1 MLVSGLLLA
10 AAVPT
15 PVGAA
20 VHTTAA
26 AQTSQSRAGF
36 GRSYRAPTY
45 RSRARARPAQGRRY
59 RRPGLGHGLFGG
71 ILRAL
76 GIAYLFHAL
85 FGWGAGGGS
94 PFGLLLL
101 AGIVLLLFSR
111 GRRRRRVAS

>member
-1 MLVSGLLLA
+1 M
-10 AAVPT
+10 
-15 PVGAA
+15 
-20 VHTTAA
+20 HTTAA
-26 AQTSQSRAGF
+26 AKTSQSRVGF

-45 RSRARARPAQGRRY
+45 RSRYRGRPAQARRY
-59 RRPGLGHGLFGG
+59 RRPGFRHGLFGG

-111 GRRRRRVAS
+111 RRRGRRVAY